1 MTTRV
6 GSPPVW
12 ESMTRMDRWA
22 GEEPMRSGVRSKH
35 LGNRD
40 ANQA

>member
-12 ESMTRMDRWA
+12 ESMILILFRAGMRAAIIIDRIY
-22 GEEPMRSGVRSKH
+22 RI
-35 LGNRD
+35 LQD
-40 ANQA
+40 A

>member
-12 ESMTRMDRWA
+12 ESITL
-22 GEEPMRSGVRSKH
+22 MRLKSAIRPI
-35 LGNRD
+35 
-40 ANQA
+40 